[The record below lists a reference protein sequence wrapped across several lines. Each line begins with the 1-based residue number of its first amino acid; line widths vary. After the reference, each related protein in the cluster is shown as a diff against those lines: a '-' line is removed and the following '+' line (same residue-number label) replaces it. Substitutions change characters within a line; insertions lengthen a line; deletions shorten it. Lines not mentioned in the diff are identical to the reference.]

1 MNQHIGVLLQ
11 AGGGAHGDR
20 QQVRDLAASR
30 IATSFTFIVVSKAIH
45 AILSHIGLHQI
56 TVETIEAGYHMTT

>member
-1 MNQHIGVLLQ
+1 MDQHIGVLLQ

-30 IATSFTFIVVSKAIH
+30 IATSFTFIMTHCVLQGSSSNTKPI
-45 AILSHIGLHQI
+45 QI
-56 TVETIEAGYHMTT
+56 TVEIEGRGTL